1 MTGRQPRRQPTWYRP
16 LLLGAAVLVLA
27 CGALLRLNQHAALPS
42 PERIRDPFVL
52 PWVRPP
58 LFDAVTVSFPSPALA
73 ALIIGLLSAALCW
86 WLARP
91 ALPPAGR
98 LAVMA
103 AAALCPAM
111 VLAGAMWLP
120 SALAIPMA
128 IVTARLLID
137 TLGRHDGG
145 SPVALGVATLGLLL
159 VDWPAWS
166 PVLAWIGWLAVFRPA
181 WLAPDRAR
189 RALLALLAA
198 AALAALAYGWLLGRG
213 ADPVATLGSS
223 AFPVGARAAL
233 ALLGTAAA
241 PLLGAAWD
249 HGLPLQAATAI
260 LVALFIAVGWRRAV
274 RAGAAPWASV
284 LAVGSAGALVPALAI
299 HPLLPFAADK
309 NLWYT
314 SPMVLCL
321 MVAAFWPRS
330 GLGGPGGERVSVSR
344 SRLAPV
350 AVALGLLLAVAGC
363 TDEDEDGW
371 AVQQGDCDD
380 TNPTVYPDAPEVWLD
395 GLDNDCDDIIDWADS
410 YVLVEE
416 TEPNDTTMGS
426 CFAPEGDDLGHLAV
440 TKELTRISGRI
451 DEVVDQSYEEGDL
464 DCFFLRVPDEVEH
477 PRLQVELRWPEPDS
491 DLDVVLQGLWEG
503 EQVSFGNSQAI
514 GPSPEFFVSTSGF
527 DPGTPLWL
535 WVAGYDGPP
544 TDYEF
549 DLVLR

>member
-1 MTGRQPRRQPTWYRP
+1 M
-16 LLLGAAVLVLA
+16 
-27 CGALLRLNQHAALPS
+27 
-42 PERIRDPFVL
+42 
-52 PWVRPP
+52 
-58 LFDAVTVSFPSPALA
+58 TVSFGGPGLA
-73 ALIIGLLSAALCW
+73 ALVIGLASVALCLA
-86 WLARP
+86 LARP

-111 VLAGAMWLP
+111 VLSGAMWLP
-120 SALAIPMA
+120 SALAIPLA
-128 IVTARLLID
+128 IITARLLID
-137 TLGRHDGG
+137 TLSRHDGG
-145 SPVALGVATLGLLL
+145 SPAALGVAALGLLL
-159 VDWPAWS
+159 VDWPVWS
-166 PVLAWIGWLAVFRPA
+166 PVLAWVGWLAVFRPA

-198 AALAALAYGWLLGRG
+198 CAVAALIYAWLLSLG
-213 ADPVATLGSS
+213 AGPEVTMGSGS
-223 AFPVGARAAL
+223 FPVGARAAL
-233 ALLGTAAA
+233 ALLGTASA

-249 HGLPLQAATAI
+249 HGMALQAATAI
-260 LVALFIAVGWRRAV
+260 LVVAFIAVGWRRAC
-274 RAGAAPWASV
+274 RAGSAPWASV
-284 LAVGSAGALVPALAI
+284 LAVGSAGSLVPALAI
-299 HPLLPFAADK
+299 HPVLPFAADK

-321 MVAAFWPRS
+321 MVASFWPRNRF
-330 GLGGPGGERVSVSR
+330 GGTGGEGAAVSR
-344 SRLAPV
+344 ARLAPV
-350 AVALGLLLAVAGC
+350 ATALLLLTALAGC

-380 TNPTVYPDAPEVWLD
+380 SNPTVYPGAPEVWLD
-395 GLDNDCDDIIDWADS
+395 GLDNDCDGVIDWADS

-464 DCFFLRVPDEVEH
+464 DCFFFRVPDEVEH
-477 PRLQVELRWPEPDS
+477 PHLHGELRWSEEES
-491 DLDVVLQGLWEG
+491 DLDLALQGLWEG
-503 EQVSFGNSQAI
+503 EQVGFGASQAP
-514 GPSPEFFVSTSGF
+514 GPSPDFFLSSSGF
-527 DPGTPLWL
+527 DAGTPLWL

>member
-1 MTGRQPRRQPTWYRP
+1 MPESGRAPGWYRP
-16 LLLGAAVLVLA
+16 LLLSTAVLVLA
-27 CGALLRLNQHAALPS
+27 CGALLRLNRHAALPLHRLR
-42 PERIRDPFVL
+42 EPFVD

-58 LFDAVTVSFPSPALA
+58 LFDAVTVAFPSPFLA
-73 ALIIGLLSAALCW
+73 ALLLGLASALLCW

-98 LAVMA
+98 LAVTA

-111 VLAGAMWLP
+111 VLSGAMWLP
-120 SALAIPMA
+120 SALAIPFA

-137 TLGRHDGG
+137 VLGRHDGG
-145 SPVALGVATLGLLL
+145 SPAALGLAALGLLL

-166 PVLAWIGWLAVFRPA
+166 PVLAWVGWLAVFRPA

-198 AALAALAYGWLLGRG
+198 CAVAALVYAWLLSRG
-213 ADPVATLGSS
+213 ADPVGVLAAGS
-223 AFPVGARAAL
+223 FPVGTQAAL
-233 ALLGTAAA
+233 ALLGTASA
-241 PLLGAAWD
+241 PLLGAAWGN
-249 HGLPLQAATAI
+249 GLALQAATSVVV
-260 LVALFIAVGWRRAV
+260 VAFVAVGWRRAV

-284 LAVGSAGALVPALAI
+284 LTVGSAGALVPALAI

-321 MVAAFWPRS
+321 MVASFWPRA
-330 GLGGPGGERVSVSR
+330 GLGGPGAEGASISR

-350 AVALGLLLAVAGC
+350 AAALALLLVVAGC

-380 TNPTVYPDAPEVWLD
+380 TNPTVYPGAPEAWMD
-395 GLDNDCDDIIDWADS
+395 ELDNDCDEVIDWADS
-410 YVLVEE
+410 YVIVDE
-416 TEPNDTTMGS
+416 TEPNDTTIGS
-426 CFAPEGDDLGHLAV
+426 CFAPEGDDIGHLAPQ
-440 TKELTRISGRI
+440 KELTRISGRI

-464 DCFFLRVPDEVEH
+464 DCFFFRVPDGVDH
-477 PRLQVELRWPEPDS
+477 PRLQVELRWFEEES

-503 EQVSFGNSQAI
+503 EQVSFGYSQDPY
-514 GPSPEFFVSTSGF
+514 PSPEIFVSTSGF
-527 DPGTPLWL
+527 DAGTPLWL